1 MMTLKARLRSYL
13 GTIVI
18 VLLIQVVVIVV
29 PEAAGATTPPLRG
42 TYLALGDS
50 IAFGYVPVQAL
61 PTYPSTSWYN
71 DPAHFRSYANDVASA
86 LHLQLVN
93 ASCPGETTASM
104 IDPRAPS
111 NRCENYMGHGGG
123 YRRFWPLH
131 VRYSGSQLGF
141 AVNYL
146 RSHPQT
152 KLVSIDIGAND
163 LRLCQLA
170 TKAQCRS
177 ASEKERLDASLRKN
191 LGVIFHAIRIKA
203 RYRGPIV
210 ALEYYPLLID
220 GRLAVHST
228 EEINAVIRRATLAAR
243 GSTADGF
250 AAFVS
255 AAARYGGDQCAAGL
269 QIRYRT
275 NSSGGRFICNMH
287 PSPLGDRVIAKTILA
302 ALHQRHVTDRRL
314 ASQESVVNALNG
326 KIPAPQ
332 VRTTQ
337 GLL

>member
-1 MMTLKARLRSYL
+1 MTLKTCLRM
-13 GTIVI
+13 IVLI
-18 VLLIQVVVIVV
+18 VLLIQVVVVVV
-29 PEAAGATTPPLRG
+29 PEAAGATSLPLRG

-93 ASCPGETTASM
+93 ASCPGETSASM

-111 NRCENYMGHGGG
+111 NRCENYMGHGAG

-131 VRYSGSQLGF
+131 IRYSGSQLGF

-146 RSHPQT
+146 KSHPQT

-163 LRLCQLA
+163 LRLCQLT
-170 TKAQCRS
+170 TKAQCHS
-177 ASEKERLDASLRKN
+177 ASEQEHLNASLQRN
-191 LGVIFHAIRIKA
+191 LGIIFHAIRSEA
-203 RYRGPIV
+203 GYRGPIV

-220 GRLAVHST
+220 GRYALHST
-228 EEINAVIRRATLAAR
+228 EEINAVIRRATLAAG

-250 AAFVS
+250 EAFVS
-255 AAARYGGDQCAAGL
+255 AAAPYGGDQCAAGL

-275 NSSGGRFICNMH
+275 NNSNGRFVCNLH
-287 PSPLGDRVIAKTILA
+287 PSPLGDRVLAKTILA
-302 ALHQRHVTDRRL
+302 ALRQHH
-314 ASQESVVNALNG
+314 G
-326 KIPAPQ
+326 H
-332 VRTTQ
+332 
-337 GLL
+337 